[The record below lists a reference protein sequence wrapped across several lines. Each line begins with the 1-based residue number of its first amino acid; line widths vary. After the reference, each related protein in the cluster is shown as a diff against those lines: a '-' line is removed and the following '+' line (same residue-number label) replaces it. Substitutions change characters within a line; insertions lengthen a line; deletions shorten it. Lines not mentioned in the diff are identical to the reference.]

1 MKIKS
6 LLFVGLLLSPA
17 LYAQEKKQPTP
28 QLPQQVQQQQT
39 AMKDLFE
46 LKGQLVTTIEVAQAQ
61 LAEVNKAISE
71 QLNKQINK

>member
-6 LLFVGLLLSPA
+6 LLFVSLLFCSVA
-17 LYAQEKKQPTP
+17 YAQEKKQPVP
-28 QLPQQVQQQQT
+28 QPQQQVTIEQLYQ
-39 AMKDLFE
+39 
-46 LKGQLVTTIEVAQAQ
+46 LKGQLVTTLEFAQNQ